1 MLKSASTR
9 IAVSISLA
17 MMMLCVTAGTAAV
30 NAPPS
35 QHPWWQK
42 TVFYEIYP
50 RSFADAKNTGMG
62 NIAGITSKLDY
73 LKQLGAGAL
82 WITPCYPS
90 PQVDF
95 GYDISDYTAIAP
107 EYGTMQDFDKLMA
120 ESKKRDI
127 KIVMDLVM
135 NHTSDQHP
143 WFRESRS
150 SKTNPKRDWYVWRDP
165 KPDGSPPN
173 NWQSLFGHSA
183 WTLDPKTNQYFYHF
197 FYPEQPDLNWRNPE
211 VKKAMFDAARF
222 WLDKGV
228 AGFRLDA
235 ICTLFEDPELTN
247 NPVKAGAT
255 NKYGDA
261 EMIDKYNHM
270 ACQSELHQALRDF
283 RAMMD
288 SYPGDRVIIGETVG
302 EKVEDLSA
310 MYGQHLDEIQLPMNF
325 FFTDV
330 NKLSAMEFR
339 KQIEAWDKNPEGGWP
354 VYLFSN
360 HDQVRHYDRYGD
372 GKHNDDIAKLTA
384 TMLMTLRGT
393 PILYYGEEIG
403 MTNNDPKRVEDVK
416 DPIGKIGWPK
426 EKGRDGERTPMQW
439 SAAKNAGFS
448 DAKPWLP
455 VAGNYKTHNVAAEEA
470 NPNSI
475 LNFYK
480 TLTHLRKTNDA
491 LASGGYVSLNRTDP
505 NVLAYLRNG
514 TRSTVVVALNMTDKP
529 QPFKFDASQFGIT
542 DSTAMTIASNPKVAV
557 HANLANMTLPPFG
570 VYVGELPQV
579 H

>member
-1 MLKSASTR
+1 MLKSASTK
-9 IAVSISLA
+9 IAAWTSLA
-17 MMMLCVTAGTAAV
+17 LMMCVSAGSAAV
-30 NAPPS
+30 NSPTS
-35 QHPWWQK
+35 SHPWWQK
-42 TVFYEIYP
+42 SVFYEIYP

-73 LKQLGAGAL
+73 LKQLGVGAL

-127 KIVMDLVM
+127 KIIMDLVM

-143 WFRESRS
+143 WFSESRS
-150 SKTNPKRDWYVWRDP
+150 SKNNPKRDWYVWRDP

-183 WTLDPKTNQYFYHF
+183 WTLDPKTNQYYYHF

-247 NPVKAGAT
+247 NPVKPGAT

-270 ACQSELHQALRDF
+270 ACQPELHQALRDF

-330 NKLSAMEFR
+330 NKLSATEFR

-480 TLTHLRKTNDA
+480 TLTHLRKTNNT
-491 LASGGYVSLNRTDP
+491 LATGGYISLNRTDP

-514 TRSTVVVALNMTDKP
+514 TQSTVVVALNMTDKP

-542 DSTAMTIASNPKVAV
+542 DASAMTLASNPKVGV
-557 HANLANMTLPPFG
+557 HRNLTNMTLPPFG